1 MSRTT
6 AELPDALGDSRLR
19 QRLGAQPI
27 ALFLDYDGTLTPIVA
42 RPELAVLADAMR
54 TELERV
60 AAHCFVGII
69 SGRDVADVRA
79 MIRGAE
85 AADLP
90 EGGTTASDRFWFAG
104 SHGFDVAAPDGTRT
118 EFEQAHAHLD
128 ALGAAAEDL
137 EKALAEVPG
146 AWVERKRFA
155 VATHFRQVDDARV
168 PDVEA
173 AVDRALGAHTGLRKT
188 GGKCIFELRPD
199 VEWDKGRA
207 LWSLFDRAGLV
218 RGDVLAVFIGDDVTD
233 EDAFAALGHDGIGV
247 VVAEET
253 RPTDADYR
261 LSTPDD
267 VRAFLADLAALL
279 ELGGLDLTSG
289 TDSDTDSDS
298 DTD

>member
-1 MSRTT
+1 VPRTT
-6 AELPDALGDSRLR
+6 TELPDALGNPGLH

-42 RPELAVLADAMR
+42 RPELAVLADDMR

-60 AAHCFVGII
+60 AEHCFVGII

-79 MIRGAE
+79 MFRGADT
-85 AADLP
+85 ADRS
-90 EGGTTASDRFWFAG
+90 ERDASASDRLWFAG

-137 EKALAEVPG
+137 EKALADVPG

-155 VATHFRQVDDARV
+155 VAAHFRQVDEVRV

-173 AVDRALGAHTGLRKT
+173 AVDRALVAHSGLRRT
-188 GGKCIFELRPD
+188 GGKRIFELRPD
-199 VEWDKGRA
+199 VAWDKGRA

-279 ELGGLDLTSG
+279 ELGGLDLT
-289 TDSDTDSDS
+289 TDSDTD
-298 DTD
+298 TG

>member
-1 MSRTT
+1 MPRTT
-6 AELPDALGDSRLR
+6 TELPDALGNPVLR
-19 QRLGAQPI
+19 RRLGAQPI

-42 RPELAVLADAMR
+42 RPEFAVLADDMR
-54 TELERV
+54 AELERV

-69 SGRDVADVRA
+69 SGRDVADVRE
-79 MIRGAE
+79 MFRGADT
-85 AADLP
+85 ADRSK
-90 EGGTTASDRFWFAG
+90 GGTTASDRLWFAG

-118 EFEQAHAHLD
+118 EFEDAHAHLE

-137 EKALAEVPG
+137 EGALVDIPG

-173 AVDRALGAHTGLRKT
+173 AVDRALRAHAGLRKT
-188 GGKCIFELRPD
+188 GGKRIFELRPD
-199 VEWDKGRA
+199 VAWDKGRA

-233 EDAFAALGHDGIGV
+233 EDAFAALGRDGIGV
-247 VVAEET
+247 VVAEGA

-267 VRAFLADLAALL
+267 VQAFLRELAALL
-279 ELGGLDLTSG
+279 ELDEVDLTGGS
-289 TDSDTDSDS
+289 S
-298 DTD
+298 